1 MPFEAHG
8 YYEFKLGIKGAFSSV
23 VFSSPGKFTL
33 TLPNGAKFAVGSKQ
47 VEVTG
52 LLSKEKNFN
61 LIETMKIVDIESNI
75 SSTVQF
81 DSQKNARTGYW
92 TSWVKGSD
100 KVNTDTGILDNRR
113 DLLKIDIC
121 KEVEDAKINLSEG
134 TGSWLENITFK
145 EKADAKQVWS
155 INDDHLATKW
165 KAPEDKV
172 FVLLSDL
179 SLIHI

>member
-1 MPFEAHG
+1 
-8 YYEFKLGIKGAFSSV
+8 
-23 VFSSPGKFTL
+23 
-33 TLPNGAKFAVGSKQ
+33 
-47 VEVTG
+47 
-52 LLSKEKNFN
+52 
-61 LIETMKIVDIESNI
+61 
-75 SSTVQF
+75 
-81 DSQKNARTGYW
+81 
-92 TSWVKGSD
+92 
-100 KVNTDTGILDNRR
+100 VNTDTGILDNRR

-172 FVLLSDL
+172 FVLLSD
-179 SLIHI
+179 S